1 MELFFLTYLNHRFYL
16 QTLLSFSD
24 VYPGSPHC
32 IFSSV
37 NLLSFSPLLPLFF
50 SVVFLSS
57 YSLSGGLMNKEEIE
71 PIHMNSPLPPSCPIL
86 KF

>member
-1 MELFFLTYLNHRFYL
+1 MFTQALLTVFLA
-16 QTLLSFSD
+16 LL
-24 VYPGSPHC
+24 
-32 IFSSV
+32 IF
-37 NLLSFSPLLPLFF
+37 LLSFSPLLPLFF

-57 YSLSGGLMNKEEIE
+57 YSLSRGLMNKEEIE